1 MSNHKRP
8 FPEAEKPKLKQ
19 SQSLPMGYCTVYLD
33 QMELPQGD
41 LHPYTRIEFGCDATA
56 VVAITCQNRWIINWE
71 YRYPTKEWLLSIAG
85 GKIDEG
91 EDAVKAAQR
100 ELLEETGYLAHEFV
114 FLGSLYLCPSFSSQK
129 IHFVLA
135 KEAIFHQPPS
145 LEPLERFQTL
155 LMTEE
160 ELQDEIRKGAPVDG
174 ILCTALYLK
183 HLLKE

>member
-100 ELLEETGYLAHEFV
+100 ELLEGRVDEEPDPQPVGREERVRAALSSRKSRGLPPV
-114 FLGSLYLCPSFSSQK
+114 QGSDVEPRDTLVGGGKDHVS
-129 IHFVLA
+129 
-135 KEAIFHQPPS
+135 AIRRDRQRRCS
-145 LEPLERFQTL
+145 
-155 LMTEE
+155 
-160 ELQDEIRKGAPVDG
+160 
-174 ILCTALYLK
+174 
-183 HLLKE
+183 